1 MYGSECEHSTSWLQQ
16 LDLQNDHSMY
26 VIVLGGNYWRLI
38 SVFLK
43 GETVRMCDIMTV
55 MTDKHCDWGQEVG
68 LNNMPY

>member
-1 MYGSECEHSTSWLQQ
+1 MAECEWHSTLWLQK

-26 VIVLGGNYWRLI
+26 VIVLGANYWILK
-38 SVFLK
+38 SVFFK

-55 MTDKHCDWGQEVG
+55 MTDKHRDWGQEVG